1 VNNCLTYR
9 SKGLQ
14 SGIFGQGSK
23 GFVSLDNRMYSG
35 YMAMSWIIEKG
46 ISQMGTTYF
55 LLLVAVCLGAS
66 LLILRRVNSRSYIFG
81 EKGEAVDY
89 ETIKAA
95 KRVDQYVHP
104 NETAFVEWFTRKLE
118 RESSRQDQAIVG
130 TALLANESRGEAVGA
145 QSQAI
150 H

>member
-1 VNNCLTYR
+1 
-9 SKGLQ
+9 
-14 SGIFGQGSK
+14 
-23 GFVSLDNRMYSG
+23 
-35 YMAMSWIIEKG
+35 MSRIIEKG

-89 ETIKAA
+89 EKIKAA

-118 RESSRQDQAIVG
+118 RESSRQDQAFVG
-130 TALLANESRGEAVGA
+130 SAVLANESRGEVVGA